1 MCVCACVCVCV
12 FARACVR
19 VRVCVR
25 ACMCVCVC
33 VCVCARARACVC
45 VCVRACVH
53 VRVSMC
59 VCACVCVCVG
69 VGGGGAALK
78 ERAPRRQQFESRGI
92 SYVAIKLRCKQTT
105 SVRWI
110 FRNTLCKAAKIQRR
124 IRLNRGGS
132 ARKQRIAPH
141 GCHCKTLSVHFEM
154 TPSASVHIQ
163 SENKKRKILLH
174 PGQNM
179 SFRNLG
185 SKCERHVH
193 GMLCLMCID
202 TYTVALRASYRTSIK

>member
-1 MCVCACVCVCV
+1 MQINTHAPTFVASNKVTLYAAACLYGAHTTCAET
-12 FARACVR
+12 
-19 VRVCVR
+19 
-25 ACMCVCVC
+25 
-33 VCVCARARACVC
+33 
-45 VCVRACVH
+45 
-53 VRVSMC
+53 
-59 VCACVCVCVG
+59 
-69 VGGGGAALK
+69 AAV
-78 ERAPRRQQFESRGI
+78 SRGI

-132 ARKQRIAPH
+132 ARKQRIALH

-202 TYTVALRASYRTSIK
+202 TYTVALRASYTSIK